1 MPNEPNASDARL
13 RLGYDWGTESA
24 GASFERL
31 VAEIFRCQSLFERV
45 DRTRFQLPEAVESG
59 QEHEV
64 FIMRSG
70 EFSGRVI
77 KISRDDSPGVVL
89 AVGYQWNKLSQTY
102 SSSLSVRKG
111 FPSEYLQRIH
121 RQNQTFNDDI
131 EVLGVIVS
139 EDSIQFVTSQT
150 FRRGTHPSDAD
161 IVAMMTHNG
170 FTHVPPELI
179 QNRYLCNYSFYR
191 EADNLLVSDAK
202 GSNFIQSEDGLVRPI
217 DVICQ
222 RPDTAFREV
231 LLGG

>member
-1 MPNEPNASDARL
+1 MSNEPNANDASL
-13 RLGYDWGTESA
+13 RLGYDWGTEA
-24 GASFERL
+24 ERDPLERL
-31 VAEIFRCQSLFERV
+31 RAEIFFSLDLFERV
-45 DRTRFQLPEAVESG
+45 SLEQFALPAASSSG
-59 QEHEV
+59 QEHAV
-64 FIMRSG
+64 FIMTEGHFVR
-70 EFSGRVI
+70 RVI
-77 KISRDDSPGVVL
+77 KVTQDDTPGVVL
-89 AVGYQWNKLSQTY
+89 KVSYDWDKVSQNY
-102 SSSLSVRKG
+102 LQSLRVRKA

-161 IVAMMTHNG
+161 IVKMMTHDG
-170 FTHVPPELI
+170 FAHVPPELI

-202 GSNFIQSEDGLVRPI
+202 GSNFIKSEDGVVRPI

-222 RPDTAFREV
+222 RPDTAFRKV
-231 LLGG
+231 LLGN